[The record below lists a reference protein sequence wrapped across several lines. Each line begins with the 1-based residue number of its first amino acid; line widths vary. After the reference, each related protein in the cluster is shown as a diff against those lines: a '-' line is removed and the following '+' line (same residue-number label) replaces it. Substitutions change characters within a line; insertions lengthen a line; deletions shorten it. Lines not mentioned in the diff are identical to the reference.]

1 MSRSFSKKRVERL
14 VAEGF
19 AERQRIRDERRA
31 RWNAKYN
38 KAAKKALADQR
49 TSAFPTAKA
58 PERTKLP
65 TYKQAAGGKP

>member
-1 MSRSFSKKRVERL
+1 MSRSFSQERVQRL

-31 RWNAKYN
+31 RWNEKYN
-38 KAAKKALADQR
+38 KAAKKALAAQR
-49 TSAFPTAKA
+49 NSAFPIAQA
-58 PERTKLP
+58 DVCTKLP